1 MARKRNNSPEEDE
14 VVDEDSENIP
24 NDEDND
30 GDGDEKENRGRGR
43 QRSKMKKKKR
53 FKVMAT
59 SGQSEVERRT
69 LRRHQRELQ
78 SDIAMGTATCS
89 SGGGGEGEGE
99 GGDGDDE
106 LQRLRNQ
113 NNALWDQVHYTREAV
128 LDSENVDLIA
138 NKAARQAEKMVEVPR
153 YDPIRL
159 AQCLVKKGA
168 ITTGPTSQ
176 FNWRGLGFQV
186 GVCFNSLPSHVS
198 FLYGPLDAEYTPKE
212 RKKPERRKRQTELE
226 SEKEE
231 EQPED
236 VDQTGKKKES
246 DGNELSAVEKHIKV
260 IRKTLHDRSGE
271 KRDAASERAKEYES
285 QISQEVDD
293 EREVRKRKKK
303 FVRENSQVNA
313 VNCLFNPKSFT
324 QTVENVFHFS
334 FLVKEGFSGIKARSV
349 EEVEEFGLEPGPV
362 IRPIKDGVDP
372 GNPKQA
378 IVSLN
383 MKDWRD
389 MCNAYNVEAS
399 DVPHREHGKV
409 ATKERKRKN

>member
-1 MARKRNNSPEEDE
+1 
-14 VVDEDSENIP
+14 
-24 NDEDND
+24 
-30 GDGDEKENRGRGR
+30 
-43 QRSKMKKKKR
+43 
-53 FKVMAT
+53 
-59 SGQSEVERRT
+59 
-69 LRRHQRELQ
+69 
-78 SDIAMGTATCS
+78 
-89 SGGGGEGEGE
+89 
-99 GGDGDDE
+99 
-106 LQRLRNQ
+106 
-113 NNALWDQVHYTREAV
+113 
-128 LDSENVDLIA
+128 
-138 NKAARQAEKMVEVPR
+138 
-153 YDPIRL
+153 
-159 AQCLVKKGA
+159 
-168 ITTGPTSQ
+168 
-176 FNWRGLGFQV
+176 V